1 MLSVLWTPCYESES
15 FNCPFNLDKCNDLS
29 EHYNGSVTI
38 ATDGD
43 TTTATFACDSGYTMA
58 GSPVIQCSEDGTWEI
73 EQPSCSKCYI
83 LLVIFSTCWILLWIF
98 R

>member
-1 MLSVLWTPCYESES
+1 MKWIWIFICS
-15 FNCPFNLDKCNDLS
+15 FNLDKCNDLS

-73 EQPSCSKCYI
+73 EQPSCSKCFKRFLILHFELYI
-83 LLVIFSTCWILLWIF
+83 VLHLIKKKQNTM
-98 R
+98 